1 MASVLD
7 APAVSSIEFPCAA
20 AAEKVVDCA
29 VIGGSLRRHDVSVV
43 AHGAVAV
50 GLLNFAE
57 LQLKHNLFIGVGAGH
72 LFLDFSF

>member
-7 APAVSSIEFPCAA
+7 APAVSSIEFPYAA
-20 AAEKVVDCA
+20 AAKKIVDCA

-43 AHGAVAV
+43 AHGTVTV
-50 GLLNFAE
+50 GLLDFAE

>member
-20 AAEKVVDCA
+20 AAKKIVDCA
-29 VIGGSLRRHDVSVV
+29 VIGGSLRRNDVSVV
-43 AHGAVAV
+43 AHGAVTV

-57 LQLKHNLFIGVGAGH
+57 LQLKHDLFIGVGAGH